1 MSPTSTPSPSPATRA
16 LRLVRS
22 PRIRLTALR
31 KRFDAAGF
39 RSRSVSHLRR
49 WGLAYA
55 AALAG
60 AFWFHSHY
68 ALGLNATHSLPGTL
82 YLIERGA
89 IPQRGEHVAF
99 RWAGGGPYPA
109 GVTFIK
115 VLAGQPGDTVTRD
128 GATFSVAGTALGQA
142 KATSRRGEPLE
153 PGPTGTLPEGRY
165 FVYAPHP
172 DSLDSRYAL
181 TGWIAREQIIG
192 RARAIF

>member
-1 MSPTSTPSPSPATRA
+1 MSPITRTLRFGLEPRA
-16 LRLVRS
+16 LLAA
-22 PRIRLTALR
+22 TWA
-31 KRFDAAGF
+31 RFDAAQF
-39 RSRSVSHLRR
+39 RIRTTAHLLR

-55 AALAG
+55 TTLVGAL
-60 AFWFHSHY
+60 WFHSHY
-68 ALGLNATHSLPGTL
+68 AFGLNATHSLPGTL

-89 IPQRGEHVAF
+89 PPQRGEHVAF

-115 VLAGQPGDTVTRD
+115 VLAGQPGDTVARY
-128 GATFSVAGTALGQA
+128 GATFVVAGTALGQA
-142 KATSRRGEPLE
+142 KPASRRGEPLE

-165 FVYAPHP
+165 FVFAPHP

>member
-1 MSPTSTPSPSPATRA
+1 MNPTPTTRA
-16 LRLVRS
+16 LHLGRM
-22 PRIRLTALR
+22 PLTHLAAMR
-31 KRFDAAGF
+31 ERFDAARF
-39 RSRSVSHLRR
+39 RSRAATHLRR

-55 AALAG
+55 AIVAG
-60 AFWFHSHY
+60 GAWLHTHY

-82 YLIERGA
+82 YLIERGVL
-89 IPQRGEHVAF
+89 PQRGEHVAF
-99 RWAGGGPYPA
+99 RWAGGGPYPV

-128 GATFSVAGTALGQA
+128 GPTFVVAGTTLGQA
-142 KATSRRGEPLE
+142 KPTSRRGEPLK

-165 FVYAPHP
+165 FVFAPHP

-181 TGWIAREQIIG
+181 TGWIAREQFIG

>member
-1 MSPTSTPSPSPATRA
+1 MSPTSISRTLRFGLTLPIHLAA
-16 LRLVRS
+16 LW
-22 PRIRLTALR
+22 A
-31 KRFDAAGF
+31 RFDAARF
-39 RSRSVSHLRR
+39 RLRTGTHLRR

-55 AALAG
+55 GALAG
-60 AFWFHSHY
+60 ALWFHNHY

-89 IPQRGEHVAF
+89 PPQRGEHVAF
-99 RWAGGGPYPA
+99 RWSGGGPYPA
-109 GVTFIK
+109 GVIFIK

-128 GATFSVAGTALGQA
+128 GATFIVAGTTLGQA
-142 KATSRRGEPLE
+142 KPTSRRGEPLE

-181 TGWIAREQIIG
+181 TGWIAREQLIG

>member
-1 MSPTSTPSPSPATRA
+1 MSPITRTLRFGLEPRA
-16 LRLVRS
+16 LLAAKWARFDGARF
-22 PRIRLTALR
+22 RIRTAT
-31 KRFDAAGF
+31 
-39 RSRSVSHLRR
+39 HLRR

-60 AFWFHSHY
+60 ALWFHNHY

-89 IPQRGEHVAF
+89 PPQRGEHVAF

-115 VLAGQPGDTVTRD
+115 VLAGQPGDTVARH
-128 GATFSVAGTALGQA
+128 GATFVVAGAALGQA
-142 KATSRRGEPLE
+142 KPTSRRGEPLE

-165 FVYAPHP
+165 FVFAPHP

>member
-1 MSPTSTPSPSPATRA
+1 MSPITRTLRFGLEPRA
-16 LRLVRS
+16 LLAATWARFDGGRF
-22 PRIRLTALR
+22 RIRTAT
-31 KRFDAAGF
+31 
-39 RSRSVSHLRR
+39 HLRR

-60 AFWFHSHY
+60 ALWFHNHY

-89 IPQRGEHVAF
+89 LPQRGEHVAF

-115 VLAGQPGDTVTRD
+115 VLAGQPGDTVTRED
-128 GATFSVAGTALGQA
+128 ATFVVAGTALGQA
-142 KATSRRGEPLE
+142 KPTSRRGEPLE

-165 FVYAPHP
+165 FVFAPHP

>member
-1 MSPTSTPSPSPATRA
+1 MSPTPITQTLRFGLTLPTHLAA
-16 LRLVRS
+16 LW
-22 PRIRLTALR
+22 A
-31 KRFDAAGF
+31 RFDAARF
-39 RSRSVSHLRR
+39 RLRTAAHLRR

-60 AFWFHSHY
+60 AFWFHNHY

-89 IPQRGEHVAF
+89 LPQRGENVAF
-99 RWAGGGPYPA
+99 RWAGDGPYPA

-128 GATFSVAGTALGQA
+128 GATFVVAGTALGQA
-142 KATSRRGEPLE
+142 KPTSRRGEPLE
-153 PGPTGTLPEGRY
+153 PGPTGTLPDGRY

-181 TGWIAREQIIG
+181 TGWIAREQFIG
-192 RARAIF
+192 RARALF

>member
-1 MSPTSTPSPSPATRA
+1 MNPTPTTRA
-16 LRLVRS
+16 LHLGRM
-22 PRIRLTALR
+22 PLTHLAAMR
-31 KRFDAAGF
+31 ERFDAAQF
-39 RSRSVSHLRR
+39 RSRAVTHLRR

-55 AALAG
+55 AAVTGG
-60 AFWFHSHY
+60 AWFHSHY

-89 IPQRGEHVAF
+89 LPQRGEHVAF

-115 VLAGQPGDTVTRD
+115 VLAGQPGDTVTLD
-128 GATFSVAGTALGQA
+128 GATFSVAGTALGQG
-142 KATSRRGEPLE
+142 KPTSRRGEPLE

-165 FVYAPHP
+165 FVFAPHP

-181 TGWIAREQIIG
+181 TGWIAREQILG

>member
-1 MSPTSTPSPSPATRA
+1 MSPITRTLRFGLEPRA
-16 LRLVRS
+16 LLAATWARFDGGRF
-22 PRIRLTALR
+22 RIRTAT
-31 KRFDAAGF
+31 
-39 RSRSVSHLRR
+39 HLRR

-60 AFWFHSHY
+60 ALWFHNHY

-89 IPQRGEHVAF
+89 PPQHGEYVAF
-99 RWAGGGPYPA
+99 RWASGGPYPA

-115 VLAGQPGDTVTRD
+115 VLAGQPGDTVARH
-128 GATFSVAGTALGQA
+128 GATFVVAGAALGQA
-142 KATSRRGEPLE
+142 KPTSRRGEPLE

-192 RARAIF
+192 RARALF

>member
-1 MSPTSTPSPSPATRA
+1 MSPTPITRTLRFGLEPRA
-16 LRLVRS
+16 LLAA
-22 PRIRLTALR
+22 TWA
-31 KRFDAAGF
+31 RFDAAQF
-39 RSRSVSHLRR
+39 RIRTAVHLRR

-55 AALAG
+55 ASLVGAL
-60 AFWFHSHY
+60 WFHSHY

-89 IPQRGEHVAF
+89 LPQRGEHVAF

-115 VLAGQPGDTVTRD
+115 VLAGQPGDTVTRED
-128 GATFSVAGTALGQA
+128 ATFVVAGTALGQA
-142 KATSRRGEPLE
+142 KPTSRRGEPLE
-153 PGPTGTLPEGRY
+153 PGPTGALPEGRY
-165 FVYAPHP
+165 FVFAPHP

-181 TGWIAREQIIG
+181 TGWIARKQIIG

>member
-1 MSPTSTPSPSPATRA
+1 MSPPPTTRA
-16 LRLVRS
+16 LRLGLA
-22 PRIRLTALR
+22 PRTRLAATWA
-31 KRFDAAGF
+31 RFDAARF
-39 RSRSVSHLRR
+39 RLRTGTHLRR

-55 AALAG
+55 AALSG
-60 AFWFHSHY
+60 ALWFHNHY

-82 YLIERGA
+82 YLIERGVL
-89 IPQRGEHVAF
+89 PQRGDPAAF

-128 GATFSVAGTALGQA
+128 GAIFVVAGTALGQA
-142 KATSRRGEPLE
+142 KPTSRRGEQLE
-153 PGPTGTLPEGRY
+153 PGPTGTLPEGHY
-165 FVYAPHP
+165 FVFAPHP

-192 RARAIF
+192 RARALF

>member
-1 MSPTSTPSPSPATRA
+1 MSPTPTTKA
-16 LRLVRS
+16 LRLGLA
-22 PRIRLTALR
+22 PRFQLATMRE
-31 KRFDAAGF
+31 RFDAARF
-39 RSRSVSHLRR
+39 RSRAVIHLRR

-55 AALAG
+55 AALTG
-60 AFWFHSHY
+60 TFWFHSHY

-89 IPQRGEHVAF
+89 LPQRGEHVAF

-128 GATFSVAGTALGQA
+128 GATFIVTGTPLGQA
-142 KATSRRGEPLE
+142 KPASRRGEPLE

-181 TGWIAREQIIG
+181 TGWIAREQFLG

>member
-1 MSPTSTPSPSPATRA
+1 MTSTATLSPSLATRA

-31 KRFDAAGF
+31 ERFDAAGF
-39 RSRSVSHLRR
+39 RSRSVTHLRR
-49 WGLAYA
+49 WGLAYV

-60 AFWFHSHY
+60 ALWFHNHY

-115 VLAGQPGDTVTRD
+115 MLAGQPGDTVTRD
-128 GATFSVAGTALGQA
+128 GATFSVAGTSLGQA
-142 KATSRRGEPLE
+142 KPTSRRGEPLE
-153 PGPTGTLPEGRY
+153 PGPTGTLPDGHY

-181 TGWIAREQIIG
+181 TGWIAREQFIG

>member
-1 MSPTSTPSPSPATRA
+1 MNPTPTTRA
-16 LRLVRS
+16 LHLGRR
-22 PRIRLTALR
+22 PLTHLAAMR
-31 KRFDAAGF
+31 ERFDAAQF
-39 RSRSVSHLRR
+39 RSRAVTHLRR
-49 WGLAYA
+49 WGLAYG

-60 AFWFHSHY
+60 ALWFHNHY
-68 ALGLNATHSLPGTL
+68 AFGLNATHSLPGTL
-82 YLIERGA
+82 YLIERGVL
-89 IPQRGEHVAF
+89 PQRGEHVAF

-115 VLAGQPGDTVTRD
+115 VLAGQPGDTVARD
-128 GATFSVAGTALGQA
+128 GATFIVAGTPLGQVKPA
-142 KATSRRGEPLE
+142 SRRGEPLE

-165 FVYAPHP
+165 FVFAPHP

>member
-1 MSPTSTPSPSPATRA
+1 MP
-16 LRLVRS
+16 
-22 PRIRLTALR
+22 LTHLAAMR
-31 KRFDAAGF
+31 ERFDAAQF
-39 RSRSVSHLRR
+39 RSRAVTHLRR

-60 AFWFHSHY
+60 ALWFHNHY
-68 ALGLNATHSLPGTL
+68 AFGLNATHSLPRTL

-89 IPQRGEHVAF
+89 LPQRGEHVAF

-115 VLAGQPGDTVTRD
+115 VLAGQPGDTVARD
-128 GATFSVAGTALGQA
+128 GATFIVAGTALGQA
-142 KATSRRGEPLE
+142 KPTSRRGEPLE

-181 TGWIAREQIIG
+181 TGWIAREQFIG

>member
-1 MSPTSTPSPSPATRA
+1 MSPTPITRTLRFGLEPRA
-16 LRLVRS
+16 LLEA
-22 PRIRLTALR
+22 TWA
-31 KRFDAAGF
+31 RFDAARF
-39 RSRSVSHLRR
+39 RIRAAAHLRR

-55 AALAG
+55 SALAG
-60 AFWFHSHY
+60 ALWFHNHY

-89 IPQRGEHVAF
+89 PPQRGEHVAF
-99 RWAGGGPYPA
+99 RWAGGGPYSA

-128 GATFSVAGTALGQA
+128 GATFVVAGTALGQA
-142 KATSRRGEPLE
+142 KPTSRRGEPLE

-165 FVYAPHP
+165 FVFAPHP

-181 TGWIAREQIIG
+181 TGWIASEQIIG

>member
-1 MSPTSTPSPSPATRA
+1 MSPTPITRTLRFGLKLLTHLAATWA
-16 LRLVRS
+16 
-22 PRIRLTALR
+22 
-31 KRFDAAGF
+31 RFDAAQF
-39 RSRSVSHLRR
+39 RIRTAAHLRR

-60 AFWFHSHY
+60 AFWFHTHY

-89 IPQRGEHVAF
+89 LPQRGEHVAF

-128 GATFSVAGTALGQA
+128 GATFSVAGTALGQT
-142 KATSRRGEPLE
+142 KPTSRRGEPLE
-153 PGPTGTLPEGRY
+153 PGPTGTLPKGRY
-165 FVYAPHP
+165 FVFAPHP

-181 TGWIAREQIIG
+181 TGWIASEQIIG

>member
-1 MSPTSTPSPSPATRA
+1 MSATPTTRA
-16 LRLVRS
+16 LRLGLA
-22 PRIRLTALR
+22 PRTRLAATWA
-31 KRFDAAGF
+31 RFDAADF

-49 WGLAYA
+49 WGLVYA

-60 AFWFHSHY
+60 ALWFHNHY

-82 YLIERGA
+82 YLIDRGA

-115 VLAGQPGDTVTRD
+115 VLAGQPGDTVTRE
-128 GATFSVAGTALGQA
+128 GATFVVAGAALGQA
-142 KATSRRGEPLE
+142 KPTSRRGEPLE

-165 FVYAPHP
+165 FVFAPHP

>member
-1 MSPTSTPSPSPATRA
+1 MNPTPTTRA
-16 LRLVRS
+16 LHLGRM
-22 PRIRLTALR
+22 PLTHLAAMCE
-31 KRFDAAGF
+31 RFDVARF
-39 RSRSVSHLRR
+39 RSRAVTHLRR

-55 AALAG
+55 AAVAG
-60 AFWFHSHY
+60 GAWFHSHY
-68 ALGLNATHSLPGTL
+68 TLGLNATHSLPGTL

-89 IPQRGEHVAF
+89 LPQRGEHVAF

-115 VLAGQPGDTVTRD
+115 VLAGQPGDTVARD
-128 GATFSVAGTALGQA
+128 GATIIVAGTPLGQA
-142 KATSRRGEPLE
+142 KPASRRGEPLE

-165 FVYAPHP
+165 FVFAPHP

-181 TGWIAREQIIG
+181 TGWIARDQFIG

>member
-1 MSPTSTPSPSPATRA
+1 MSPTPITRTLRFGLEPRAVLAATWARFDGA
-16 LRLVRS
+16 RF
-22 PRIRLTALR
+22 RIRTAT
-31 KRFDAAGF
+31 
-39 RSRSVSHLRR
+39 HLRR

-55 AALAG
+55 AALTG
-60 AFWFHSHY
+60 ALWFHSHY

-89 IPQRGEHVAF
+89 LPQRGEHVAF

-115 VLAGQPGDTVTRD
+115 VLAGQPGDTVTRED
-128 GATFSVAGTALGQA
+128 ATFVVAGTALGQA
-142 KATSRRGEPLE
+142 KPTSRRGEPLD
-153 PGPTGTLPEGRY
+153 PGPTGALPEGRY
-165 FVYAPHP
+165 FVFAPHP

-181 TGWIAREQIIG
+181 TGWIARKQIIG

>member
-1 MSPTSTPSPSPATRA
+1 MSPTSISRTLRFGLTLPIHLAA
-16 LRLVRS
+16 LW
-22 PRIRLTALR
+22 A
-31 KRFDAAGF
+31 RFDGVRFRLRAAA
-39 RSRSVSHLRR
+39 HLRR
-49 WGLAYA
+49 WGLAYPA
-55 AALAG
+55 TLAG
-60 AFWFHSHY
+60 ALWFHSHY

-89 IPQRGEHVAF
+89 PPQRGEHVAF

-115 VLAGQPGDTVTRD
+115 VLAGQPGDTVTRED
-128 GATFSVAGTALGQA
+128 ATFVVAGTTLGPA
-142 KATSRRGEPLE
+142 KPTSRRGEPLE

-165 FVYAPHP
+165 FVFAPHP

>member
-1 MSPTSTPSPSPATRA
+1 MSPSPTTRVLHFPQA
-16 LRLVRS
+16 WRTHVAAMLE
-22 PRIRLTALR
+22 
-31 KRFDAAGF
+31 RFDAARF
-39 RSRSVSHLRR
+39 RSQSLTHLRR

-55 AALAG
+55 AAVFA
-60 AFWFHSHY
+60 AVWFHSHY

-89 IPQRGEHVAF
+89 LPKRGEYVAF
-99 RWAGGGPYPA
+99 RWVGGGPYPM

-115 VLAGQPGDTVTRD
+115 LLAGQSDDTVTRD
-128 GATFSVAGTALGQA
+128 GMTFVVAGTAIGQA
-142 KATSRRGEPLE
+142 KQLSRRGEPLQ

-165 FVYAPHP
+165 FVFAPHP

-192 RARAIF
+192 RAHAIF